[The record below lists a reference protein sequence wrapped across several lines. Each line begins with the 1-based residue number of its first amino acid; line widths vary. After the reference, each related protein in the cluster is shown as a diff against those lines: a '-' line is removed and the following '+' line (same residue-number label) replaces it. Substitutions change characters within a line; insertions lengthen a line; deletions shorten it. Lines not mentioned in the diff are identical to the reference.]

1 MLSESQPSV
10 ATTSTARASAPAKP
24 SAAVKPG
31 AVTELLPG
39 AVALGLADQAFKTLL
54 GSCICAVLTDPRRT
68 VAALSHIVYVG
79 QPTAANR
86 DNPAY
91 GEVAM
96 ERMFALLRARG
107 INPGLCEAY
116 VFGGGNMFPQIFES
130 RHVGRTNADW
140 VMDYLQHHGIAVV
153 AHDVG
158 GTGYRK
164 LTWTVGREDP
174 VVEIV
179 FPQQGG
185 VYGG

>member
-1 MLSESQPSV
+1 MATSSKVRASAALKPSV
-10 ATTSTARASAPAKP
+10 AVKTSSPI
-24 SAAVKPG
+24 
-31 AVTELLPG
+31 ELMPG
-39 AVALGLADQAFKTLL
+39 AVALGLTGQAFKTLL

-79 QPTAANR
+79 QPTAAKR

-91 GEVAM
+91 GAVAM

-107 INPGLCEAY
+107 VNPGLCEAY
-116 VFGGGNMFPQIFES
+116 VFGGGNMFPQIFET

-140 VMDYLQHHGIAVV
+140 VMDYLHHHGIAVI

-164 LTWTVGREDP
+164 LTWSVGRDDP

-179 FPQQGG
+179 FPEQG
-185 VYGG
+185 VSYGG